1 MATSMSILGVS
12 SVASDW
18 EIVILT
24 FVSFAVG
31 VLGGFVG
38 LALGT
43 MRLPVLL
50 LFGFPAP
57 LAGGTNILVSTLSA
71 ATGSIRHIREGRVD
85 WRVVT
90 VMGVPAVTGAF
101 IGGLACDLSPESLL
115 LGLAGVFVFWQGI
128 EFLLRYRQDEHARPP
143 GAERFTTTRA
153 AAEGGIG
160 LGIGLLGGAVGL
172 ILGSIRL
179 PAIIRILGIHPPV
192 AAGTNLFIGFLL
204 GTAGFL
210 GHGIRGE
217 IDVPLIVFMGSAAMG
232 GSFYGARLTGR
243 VHPATLIA
251 VIGLVLVGVGVLLIG
266 TAAFRA
272 A

>member
-1 MATSMSILGVS
+1 MEIFGVTSIA
-12 SVASDW
+12 SVW
-18 EIVILT
+18 EIAVLT
-24 FVSFAVG
+24 AVSFAVG

-50 LFGFPAP
+50 LFGFPAS
-57 LAGGTNILVSTLSA
+57 LAGGTNILISTLSA
-71 ATGSIRHIREGRVD
+71 ATGSIGHIRESRVD

-90 VMGVPAVTGAF
+90 VMGVPAVIGAF
-101 IGGLACDLSPESLL
+101 IGGLASDLSPDSLL
-115 LGLAGVFVFWQGI
+115 LGLAGVFVVWQGI
-128 EFLLRYRQDEHARPP
+128 EFLLRARHAEITDRPR
-143 GAERFTTTRA
+143 AERFTGTRA
-153 AAEGGIG
+153 AAESGIG

-179 PAIIRILGIHPPV
+179 PAIIRILGIHPRV

-217 IDVPLIVFMGSAAMG
+217 IDVPLIVFMGPAAMV
-232 GSFYGARLTGR
+232 GSYYGARLTGR
-243 VHPATLIA
+243 VRLATLIA
-251 VIGLVLVGVGVLLIG
+251 VIGLVLVGVGALLIG
-266 TAAFRA
+266 NAAFLA
-272 A
+272 T